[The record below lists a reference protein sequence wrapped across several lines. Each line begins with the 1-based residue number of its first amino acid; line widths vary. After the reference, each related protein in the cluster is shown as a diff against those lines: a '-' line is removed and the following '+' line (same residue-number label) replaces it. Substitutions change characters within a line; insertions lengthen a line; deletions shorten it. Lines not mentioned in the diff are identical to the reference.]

1 MIGEAQND
9 LGKAAFAMGGKQR
22 HEEEPGQ
29 ELEKLSDEDQ
39 HRVDSLKGM
48 LLSWFSID

>member
-9 LGKAAFAMGGKQR
+9 LGKAAFAMGGKQQ

-29 ELEKLSDEDQ
+29 ELEKLEDENE

-48 LLSWFSID
+48 LPC

>member
-9 LGKAAFAMGGKQR
+9 LGKAAFAMGGKQP

-29 ELEKLSDEDQ
+29 ELEKMSDENDRMVAQ
-39 HRVDSLKGM
+39 IFKDSFI
-48 LLSWFSID
+48 SWG